1 MKKERLDKL
10 LSSQSMMTRSDA
22 VKRIQRGSVT
32 VNGAVIT
39 DASRKIDPGADTV
52 LLDGKPFLYKKN
64 IYLMMNKPA
73 GIVSAS
79 RDPKE
84 KTVVDLVPDS
94 LRRPG
99 LFPAGRLD
107 KDTTGFVLITDD
119 GQFAHD
125 ILSPRRHIDKT
136 YLAETGAPIAD
147 GFLEQM
153 RAGMTLGEEQL
164 LPADIEQVE
173 NGERI
178 VYKIVLR
185 EGKYH
190 QIKRMIASTGT
201 TLLSLR
207 RIQMGSLPL
216 DEKLAPGECRELTPD
231 ELNRI
236 AHRPDA

>member
-10 LSSQSMMTRSDA
+10 LSSQSMMSRSDA
-22 VKRIQRGSVT
+22 AKRIQRGGVT
-32 VNGAVIT
+32 VNGVIVT
-39 DASRKIDPGADTV
+39 DASRKIDPEADAV
-52 LLDGKPFLYKKN
+52 LLDGEPFLYKKFL
-64 IYLMMNKPA
+64 YLMMNKPA

-84 KTVVDLVPDS
+84 KTVVDFVPDS

-125 ILSPRRHIDKT
+125 ILSPRHHIDKT
-136 YLAETGAPIAD
+136 YLAETTEPIGD
-147 GFLEQM
+147 EFLSRM
-153 RAGMTLGEEQL
+153 RAGMTLGDEQL
-164 LPADIEQVE
+164 LPADVE
-173 NGERI
+173 RTESEKI
-178 VYKIVLR
+178 IYKIVLR

-190 QIKRMIASTGT
+190 QIKRMIAFTGT

-207 RIQMGSLPL
+207 RIQMGQLPL
-216 DEKLAPGECRELTPD
+216 DKALKPGECRELTPD
-231 ELNRI
+231 ELTQITRR
-236 AHRPDA
+236 AGT

>member
-10 LSSQSMMTRSDA
+10 LSSQSMMSRSDA
-22 VKRIQRGSVT
+22 AKRIQRGSLT
-32 VNGAVIT
+32 VNGSVVT
-39 DASRKIDPGADTV
+39 DPSRKIDPETDAV
-52 LLDGKPFLYKKN
+52 LLDGEPFLYKKY

-125 ILSPRRHIDKT
+125 ILSPRHHIDKT
-136 YLAETGAPIAD
+136 YLAETDAPIAD
-147 GFLEQM
+147 GFITQM
-153 RAGMTLGEEQL
+153 RDGMMLGDEQL
-164 LPADIEQVE
+164 LPAGVE
-173 NGERI
+173 RVESEKI
-178 VYKIVLR
+178 IYKIVLR

-190 QIKRMIASTGT
+190 QIKRMIAHAGV

-216 DEKLAPGECRELTPD
+216 DEHLSPGECRELTPD
-231 ELNRI
+231 ELTKI
-236 AHRPDA
+236 ACRPDA

>member
-10 LSSQSMMTRSDA
+10 LSSQSMMSRSDA
-22 VKRIQRGSVT
+22 AKRIQRGGVT
-32 VNGAVIT
+32 VNGAVVT
-39 DASRKIDPGADTV
+39 DASRKIDPETDTV
-52 LLDGKPFLYKKN
+52 LLDGEPFLYKKYL
-64 IYLMMNKPA
+64 YLMMNKPA

-136 YLAETGAPIAD
+136 YLAETDTPIAD
-147 GFLEQM
+147 DFIMQM
-153 RAGMTLGEEQL
+153 RTGMTLGDEQL
-164 LPADIEQVE
+164 LPADV
-173 NGERI
+173 ERI
-178 VYKIVLR
+178 ESEKIIYKIVLR

-190 QIKRMIASTGT
+190 QIKRMIASAGT

-216 DEKLAPGECRELTPD
+216 DEQLSPGECRELTPD
-231 ELNRI
+231 ELTRI
-236 AHRPDA
+236 TRHPGS